1 MDLGFTKFGAFDAGD
16 SGAPLH
22 PLDWSGLCARLAAE
36 RDLRRALG
44 DHAAQGGSASFAL
57 GAAAAIDRAL
67 GDAPAVN
74 PEPLANGKA
83 TRANAGEAGDNRL
96 ADLGGYE

>member
-44 DHAAQGGSASFAL
+44 D
-57 GAAAAIDRAL
+57 
-67 GDAPAVN
+67 APAVN